1 MDSCLGDGLGK
12 KMNITYFFFFLRRR
26 ILMNEAEQGNNVEL
40 NIPHISQ
47 LRTRTVSRSFLECL
61 LLHFFDGEIRW
72 IRGLGFGSFLL

>member
-1 MDSCLGDGLGK
+1 
-12 KMNITYFFFFLRRR
+12 
-26 ILMNEAEQGNNVEL
+26 MNEAERGNNVEL

-72 IRGLGFGSFLL
+72 IRGLGFVSFLLSWLLLLLIECPYCCCGCCC